1 MARSASRRALV
12 FVAAAA
18 LTATF
23 ASACGSGNK
32 SSNGPA
38 SSTGAGTQTSVAAA
52 SLDGLITQSKT
63 ENALVIYGNAPAE
76 LLKPVLDGFTSQYP
90 WIKVQDQE
98 LSDQEIFSKVGA
110 EQGQGAPSADLMIST
125 FPEGFAEANKAGL
138 LKTDYTPLGLG
149 NFPSYARQG
158 PGMYIMELNPLLTG
172 FVTKGLSPS
181 LYPHSFADLAK
192 LARAGKPL
200 TTYSIAHPIGYAAT
214 WAFVQAKGA
223 AAWTTIG
230 ELGPAT
236 KTIDD
241 GTTQLEDAL
250 KGQFAAGYYSSGLGR
265 AYLKAF
271 NGQFQLN
278 YTTDF
283 EPLIPRGMAIPNK
296 ARHSASAQL
305 FMDFVY
311 SKAGQDALCNAGFTA
326 FMNNFQ
332 SSTGCVNSLADLQAH
347 VPAQNIFVVPF
358 TEKLITDHAS
368 ITARWNTLHFK

>member
-1 MARSASRRALV
+1 MARPTSRQVLLLV
-12 FVAAAA
+12 ATAA
-18 LTATF
+18 LMATL
-23 ASACGSGNK
+23 ASGCGSGSK
-32 SSNGPA
+32 SINGPVN
-38 SSTGAGTQTSVAAA
+38 STGAGTRATVAPA
-52 SLDGLITQSKT
+52 SLDGLITQSKA

-76 LLKPVLDGFTSQYP
+76 LLKPVLDVFTSEYP

-98 LSDQEIFSKVGA
+98 LSDPEIFSKVGA

-125 FPEGFAEANKAGL
+125 FPEGFAEAGKAGL

-149 NFPSYARQG
+149 NFPPYARQG

-172 FVTKGLSPS
+172 FVTKGLNPS
-181 LYPHSFADLAK
+181 QYPHSFADLVK
-192 LARAGKPL
+192 LANAGKLL

-214 WAFVQAKGA
+214 WAFVQAKDA
-223 AAWTTIG
+223 AAWTTLG
-230 ELGPAT
+230 QLGPAT

-265 AYLKAF
+265 AYLKQF
-271 NGQFQLN
+271 NGQFELN

-283 EPLIPRGMAIPNK
+283 EPVIPRGMAVPNK

-311 SKAGQDALCNAGFTA
+311 SQAGQNALCNAGFTA

-358 TEKLITDHAS
+358 TEKLITDRSS
-368 ITARWNTLHFK
+368 ITARWNSLHFK